1 MIVLLPLV
9 LVVAALGGLS
19 LALHTTVFLAKVGL
33 FVIVGAFLLAALGVI
48 GAFVSGKK
56 GRE

>member
-1 MIVLLPLV
+1 MPILLLAILAVLSWGAV
-9 LVVAALGGLS
+9 S
-19 LALHTTVFLAKVGL
+19 LAVHTPVFLAKVGL
-33 FVIVGAFLLAALGVI
+33 FVIVGALVVAAVGVI